1 VLVTRGRCAAEKVDR
16 QKVEARPRRAAAS
29 WLSLAV
35 LLAGIS
41 LALWV
46 SGCQLSEP
54 YRTVAGGDAARGER
68 ALERYGCGSCHVI
81 PGVRNAVGMVGPP
94 LIWFGRRTMIAGE
107 VANTPD
113 ELIAWLV
120 DPQHIEPATAM
131 PNLGVS
137 QSDARDMAAYL
148 YRLH

>member
-1 VLVTRGRCAAEKVDR
+1 MLVAVERATRASHRRGAHAALVIVLVAAT
-16 QKVEARPRRAAAS
+16 
-29 WLSLAV
+29 AV
-35 LLAGIS
+35 LA
-41 LALWV
+41 

-54 YRTVAGGDAARGER
+54 YRTVSGGDAKRGEA
-68 ALERYGCGSCHVI
+68 ALEHYGCGSCHVI
-81 PGVRNAVGMVGPP
+81 PGVRDADGMVGPP
-94 LIWFGRRTMIAGE
+94 LVWFGRRTVIAGE

-131 PNLGVS
+131 PNLGVTPA
-137 QSDARDMAAYL
+137 DARDMAAYL